1 MRCPT
6 VVVDVC
12 LLAKACA
19 GGEGV
24 KLVCRVPFPLVD
36 LAEVLDE
43 RQRFSGSTADDLS
56 CT

>member
-43 RQRFSGSTADDLS
+43 RQRFSGSAADDLS